1 MLNEASELQFD
12 LFYAD
17 LKKTERDDSTLT
29 SKNQIYRLLRPG
41 ATYFNLNPYDKP
53 TVVKC
58 HHLFSF
64 QLSILVHPDKN
75 PDDRENAQKAFDV
88 LKKALETLENPNQ
101 RARIRLIYEEAK
113 ARTDK
118 AVLPEKRRM
127 LKKYDKDA
135 PSQPLLEDDPDVY
148 RRLIWTNTIKVF
160 AEKERKR
167 RALMEREMEDKL
179 NIQRTKL
186 YFNETT
192 QNGNGMETRDD
203 RVTSWKNFKTKK
215 DSKGRLGKGGFRPPK
230 HKAESRS

>member
-1 MLNEASELQFD
+1 MFTEASELQFD

-17 LKKTERDDSTLT
+17 VLLINEDASIEEIRK
-29 SKNQIYRLLRPG
+29 QYR
-41 ATYFNLNPYDKP
+41 K
-53 TVVKC
+53 
-58 HHLFSF
+58 
-64 QLSILVHPDKN
+64 LSILVHPDKN

-118 AVLPEKRRM
+118 AIAEKRRM

-167 RALMEREMEDKL
+167 RALMEREMEDKK
-179 NIQRTKL
+179 RAHTEEEEAKTKRKL
-186 YFNETT
+186 EMEWQKNYE
-192 QNGNGMETRDD
+192 ETRDD

-230 HKAESRS
+230 HKAESRN

>member
-1 MLNEASELQFD
+1 MFTEASELQFD

-17 LKKTERDDSTLT
+17 LKKTERDDATLT

-41 ATYFNLNPYDKP
+41 ATYFNLNPYDVLLINEDASIEEIRKQYR
-53 TVVKC
+53 K
-58 HHLFSF
+58 
-64 QLSILVHPDKN
+64 LSILVHPDKN

-118 AVLPEKRRM
+118 AIAEKRRM

-179 NIQRTKL
+179 NC
-186 YFNETT
+186 
-192 QNGNGMETRDD
+192 D
-203 RVTSWKNFKTKK
+203 
-215 DSKGRLGKGGFRPPK
+215 
-230 HKAESRS
+230 